1 VRVPSICA
9 ALVVCAAASAVAQ
22 DARPDPVE
30 QMVRDAEAARARQV
44 DRALSAPAKAF
55 EPIERKPLT
64 RYEDPAER
72 PSIPWVPVAVG
83 VGALLAVLL
92 ARVVWRWAGDERKA
106 R

>member
-9 ALVVCAAASAVAQ
+9 ALVVCAAASVFAQ
-22 DARPDPVE
+22 DASDDPLAK
-30 QMVRDAEAARARQV
+30 MVRDAQAARDRQV
-44 DRALSAPAKAF
+44 ESAVGAPARAF
-55 EPIERKPLT
+55 EPIERKPLA
-64 RYEDPAER
+64 RHEDPAER
-72 PSIPWVPVAVG
+72 TSIPWVPVAVG